1 MVVVE
6 LRPVVVR
13 VGHLLLIIMG
23 ESKEEPLLSIY
34 GLSLLLVFNWF
45 DLVKGRPSNKSQ
57 PLVLVWCF
65 RTRGF
70 LKRCRLTFDD
80 LMLSICIPQF
90 SFLTY
95 SNSVPRI
102 SFFFL
107 LKQLHL
113 VLLLTSW

>member
-13 VGHLLLIIMG
+13 VGHLLLLIMG

-34 GLSLLLVFNWF
+34 GLSLLLVFNILKLFNWF

-57 PLVLVWCF
+57 PLVLVLCF

-70 LKRCRLTFDD
+70 KIRCCLTF
-80 LMLSICIPQF
+80 
-90 SFLTY
+90 
-95 SNSVPRI
+95 
-102 SFFFL
+102 
-107 LKQLHL
+107 
-113 VLLLTSW
+113 